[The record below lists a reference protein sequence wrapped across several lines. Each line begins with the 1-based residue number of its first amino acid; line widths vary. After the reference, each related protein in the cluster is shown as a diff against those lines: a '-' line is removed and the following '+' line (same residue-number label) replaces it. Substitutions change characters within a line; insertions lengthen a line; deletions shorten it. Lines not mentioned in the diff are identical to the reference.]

1 MTRVQL
7 FAFILQTQIGI
18 AVLSFPYDL
27 HKAAGADGW
36 ISVLVAGA
44 VVQLLLVGYAMLCQR
59 FPRQNLYQFIPL
71 IVGKWLGNVLNVVY
85 ILHFTFTSCLILLLE
100 MVIVEL
106 WILPHMTPGLIIVA
120 NCIVCLYMAKEN
132 IRIIARYNALITLL
146 IIVMLGIMMTSFSQ
160 MDYRYLLPVG
170 QGGFHAIMLGVK
182 SSLLSF
188 LGFEVLLVLNSDIQA
203 KGKSLIPPILWAN
216 GVATAFFMIMVLVCY
231 LNFSPESLRFIP
243 QPVPYYLNGISLPF
257 LERLDLLFL
266 SIWLVKVTSTQIS
279 YLYSAGK
286 GLGLLFHR
294 NEHKKAIYYLVPLVC
309 LMGTFWRSENRIQ
322 VLEKISQFDSFIILG
337 IPIVLLMLAWLRGE
351 RGRMPPV

>member
-44 VVQLLLVGYAMLCQR
+44 CVQLILVAYALLCQR
-59 FPRQNLYQFIPL
+59 FPRQNLYQFVPL
-71 IVGKWLGNVLNVVY
+71 IVGKYFGNVINMVY
-85 ILHFTFTSCLILLLE
+85 ILHFTFTSCLILLME
-100 MVIVEL
+100 MTFVEL
-106 WILPHMTPGLIIVA
+106 WILPHTNPGLVIVA
-120 NCIVCLYMAKEN
+120 NFIVCLYMAKEN

-146 IIVMLGIMMTSFSQ
+146 VFVMLAIMMTNFST

-170 QGGFHAIMLGVK
+170 QEGLHAILLGVK

-188 LGFEVLLVLNSDIQA
+188 LGFEVVLVLNSDIQA

-216 GVATAFFMIMVLVCY
+216 GLATAFFLIIVLICY
-231 LNFSPESLRFIP
+231 TNFSPESINYIP

-286 GLGLLFHR
+286 GLGYLFHR
-294 NEHKKAIYYLVPLVC
+294 NEHSKAIYYLVPLVC
-309 LMGTFWRSENRIQ
+309 LTGIFWRSENKVQ
-322 VLEKISQFDSFIILG
+322 FLEQITQYDSFIIFG
-337 IPIVLLMLAWLRGE
+337 IPIVLLLVAWLSGE
-351 RGRMPPV
+351 RGRMPPI

>member
-44 VVQLLLVGYAMLCQR
+44 AVQLLLVGYAMLCQR
-59 FPRQNLYQFIPL
+59 FPRQHLYQFAPL
-71 IVGKWLGNVLNVVY
+71 IVGKWLGNLVNVVY
-85 ILHFTFTSCLILLLE
+85 ILHFTITSSLILLME
-100 MVIVEL
+100 MMFVEL
-106 WILPHMTPGLIIVA
+106 WILPHTNPGLIIVA

-132 IRIIARYNALITLL
+132 IRVIARYHALITLL
-146 IIVMLGIMMTSFSQ
+146 IIIMVAIMLTNFST
-160 MDYRYLLPVG
+160 MDFRYLLPVG
-170 QGGFHAIMLGVK
+170 QEGFQAILLGVK
-182 SSLLSF
+182 SSVLSF
-188 LGFEVLLVLNSDIQA
+188 LGFEVVLVLNSDIQTQ
-203 KGKSLIPPILWAN
+203 GKSIIPPILWAN
-216 GVATAFFMIMVLVCY
+216 GLATAFFLLIVFICY
-231 LNFSPESLRFIP
+231 LNFSPDSLDFIP

-257 LERLDLLFL
+257 LERLDLIFL

-309 LMGTFWRSENRIQ
+309 LTGIFWRSESRVQFFEHIT
-322 VLEKISQFDSFIILG
+322 QFDSFIVLSL
-337 IPIVLLMLAWLRGE
+337 PIVLLLFAWLRGK
-351 RGRMPPV
+351 RGQLPL